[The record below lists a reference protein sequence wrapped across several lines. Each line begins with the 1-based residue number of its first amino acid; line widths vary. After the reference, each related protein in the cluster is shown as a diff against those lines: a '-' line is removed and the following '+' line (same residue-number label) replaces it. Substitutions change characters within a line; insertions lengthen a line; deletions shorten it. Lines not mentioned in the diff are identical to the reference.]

1 MTTVAAAA
9 PAAHAYFPQHHRITS
24 TAVQGTAATA
34 VVPTLKAFGAQL
46 GLLIKVQSARDRVLL
61 LLLLLLLL
69 LARAPRCLN
78 IRCGACHAAARGRVR

>member
-1 MTTVAAAA
+1 MTTVAA

-34 VVPTLKAFGAQL
+34 VVPTLQAFGAQL

-61 LLLLLLLL
+61 LLLL
-69 LARAPRCLN
+69 ARAPRCLN
-78 IRCGACHAAARGRVR
+78 IRCGA